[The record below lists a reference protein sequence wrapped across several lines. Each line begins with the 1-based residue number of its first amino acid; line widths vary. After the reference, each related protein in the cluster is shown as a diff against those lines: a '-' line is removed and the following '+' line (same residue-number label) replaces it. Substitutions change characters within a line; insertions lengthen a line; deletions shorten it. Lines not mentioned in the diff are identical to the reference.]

1 MPLAYDQRIV
11 EFVAQRIGG
20 TPGQCTAVGWID
32 DQGRVRGGVLFD
44 RCNGRNVFFHGAGD
58 GSGCW
63 PRALLRAIA
72 HHAFVTLGV
81 ERITTVTQSSNMRAL
96 AWDLAYGFTE
106 EGRMVG
112 AAHDGSDSVYLVLWK
127 KDCRWLKP

>member
-1 MPLAYDQRIV
+1 MARAMARAAGLVLCCARLRI
-11 EFVAQRIGG
+11 
-20 TPGQCTAVGWID
+20 
-32 DQGRVRGGVLFD
+32 
-44 RCNGRNVFFHGAGD
+44 
-58 GSGCW
+58 
-63 PRALLRAIA
+63 
-72 HHAFVTLGV
+72 
-81 ERITTVTQSSNMRAL
+81 TQSSNMRAL